1 MTFLFQVIKNYYV
14 ATFNLITAW
23 PLETITVSQKKR
35 VKVEM
40 PSLIRSYYTTN
51 KTETD
56 LLLLKTGTR

>member
-23 PLETITVSQKKR
+23 PFETITVSQKKR

-40 PSLIRSYYTTN
+40 PSLIRSYYTN
-51 KTETD
+51 KTKTD
-56 LLLLKTGTR
+56 LLFLKTGTR